1 MGFEQISDPI
11 DRMKISRTGQQTM
24 TTQTNAPRA
33 RSFSKIVPAT
43 ITFNETVSKAKTVK
57 GVDYKKSANATV
69 AYENGKTETRTVMG
83 FGAQIDGIKNLA
95 KGKTVR
101 LAVQRDGGSVK
112 IVGLVREKA
121 AAAA

>member
-1 MGFEQISDPI
+1 MI
-11 DRMKISRTGQQTM
+11 RTKTVQNKDSTM

-43 ITFNETVSKAKTVK
+43 ITFTESVVKSKTVK